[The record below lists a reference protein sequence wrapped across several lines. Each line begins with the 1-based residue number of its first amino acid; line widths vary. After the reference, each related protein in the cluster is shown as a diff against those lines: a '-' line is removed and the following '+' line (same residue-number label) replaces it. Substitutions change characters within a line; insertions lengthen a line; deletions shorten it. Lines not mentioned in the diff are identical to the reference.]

1 MNRLLIATGNPGKLR
16 EFGQLLPDLLLTS
29 PASLGLQ
36 LEVEEN
42 GDSFAANAR
51 LKALAFAA
59 ASGHVVLADDSGLEV
74 DALDGAPGVL
84 SARYGGPGLD
94 DRGRC
99 QRLLAALSAWPA
111 TQQRRARFRCTVVAM
126 APDGR
131 SCTADGVC
139 EGIIAAAPSGEGG
152 FGYDPVFYLPEDGCT
167 MAEVEIS
174 RKNQLSHRARALAAL
189 RPHLPRVFPELMS
202 R

>member
-1 MNRLLIATGNPGKLR
+1 MNGLLIATGNAGKLR
-16 EFGQLLPDLLLTS
+16 EFGALLPDLVVTS
-29 PASLGLQ
+29 PAALGLR
-36 LEVEEN
+36 LEVAEN
-42 GDSFAANAR
+42 GESFAANAR

-59 ASGHVVLADDSGLEV
+59 ASQHVVLADDSGLEV
-74 DALDGAPGVL
+74 DALGGAPGVL

-99 QRLLAALSAWPA
+99 HLLLTALAAWPA
-111 TQQRRARFRCTVVAM
+111 AEQRRARFRCTVVAM

-131 SCTADGVC
+131 SCAADGVC
-139 EGIIAAAPSGEGG
+139 EGVIAAAPSGKGG
-152 FGYDPVFYLPEDGCT
+152 FGYDPVFYLPECGCT
-167 MAEVEIS
+167 MAEVEIG

-189 RPHLPRVFPELMS
+189 RPLLPQVFPELMP